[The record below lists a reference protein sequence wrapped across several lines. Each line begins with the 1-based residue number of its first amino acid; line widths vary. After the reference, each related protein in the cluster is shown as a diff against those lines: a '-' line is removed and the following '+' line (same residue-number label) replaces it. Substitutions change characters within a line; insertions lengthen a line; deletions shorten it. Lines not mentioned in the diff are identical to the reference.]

1 MVTIEDLPS
10 EPVILRKENAP
21 PEKVQRR
28 KFTIDLDNPEP
39 EKKPEVK
46 SKLQRPLDEELDDT
60 EASKGY
66 PR

>member
-10 EPVILRKENAP
+10 EPVILRKDDHG

-28 KFTIDLDNPEP
+28 KFTIDLNNPEP

-46 SKLQRPLDEELDDT
+46 SKLNEQCIF
-60 EASKGY
+60 
-66 PR
+66 